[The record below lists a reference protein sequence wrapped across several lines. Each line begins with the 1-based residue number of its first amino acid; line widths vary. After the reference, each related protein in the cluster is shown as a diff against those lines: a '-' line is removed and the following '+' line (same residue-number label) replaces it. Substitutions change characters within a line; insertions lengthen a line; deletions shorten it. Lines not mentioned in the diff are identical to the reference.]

1 MPNKL
6 ASTEMFDEMAKWV
19 LARVRRTALVHV
31 SWRMPVHSLPADPW
45 PQHRPV
51 WGMLGERGKPRPRR
65 LVRDELAIVTAA
77 GIFNTS
83 LIILVEGNVRD
94 LPLIIKS
101 DETLFRKKK
110 IKPELLAIKTSWH
123 SCGALKTNSS
133 TL

>member
-19 LARVRRTALVHV
+19 LDRILGRNIGR
-31 SWRMPVHSLPADPW
+31 S
-45 PQHRPV
+45 
-51 WGMLGERGKPRPRR
+51 GGCLGERGKPRPRR